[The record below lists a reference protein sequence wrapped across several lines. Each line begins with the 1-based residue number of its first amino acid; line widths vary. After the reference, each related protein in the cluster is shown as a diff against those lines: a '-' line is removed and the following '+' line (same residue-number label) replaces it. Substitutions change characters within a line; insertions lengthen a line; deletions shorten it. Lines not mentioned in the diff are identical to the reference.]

1 MGTWNFWFVLAWVAC
16 LRLTL
21 LSNFHHSHVPVKT
34 THSINIKYSLWLFA
48 MPLGLSGDPKHLT
61 VYLILHTKKTFWC
74 SYIEVWSLTVL
85 NLVEKIRNM
94 LWKVFLDRGDKWV
107 LTNDVDRYALG
118 FQGRWNQWWVQQS
131 KKYSLRMWNLFNA
144 CISPSVFI
152 LFPHDSLP
160 PVFPIF
166 WMLKPWCLHLSILFA
181 AASPTPGHCL
191 AHHGCT
197 KNFYQKRI
205 AHDIWGERNLGATPL
220 LDEA

>member
-21 LSNFHHSHVPVKT
+21 LSNFHHLHVPVKT

-107 LTNDVDRYALG
+107 LTNDVDRCALG
-118 FQGRWNQWWVQQS
+118 FQGRWNSDGCSSPRSIHWGCGI
-131 KKYSLRMWNLFNA
+131 YLMLAFSLQFSSFSPMTVFLLFFQF
-144 CISPSVFI
+144 SG
-152 LFPHDSLP
+152 
-160 PVFPIF
+160 
-166 WMLKPWCLHLSILFA
+166 CL
-181 AASPTPGHCL
+181 
-191 AHHGCT
+191 
-197 KNFYQKRI
+197 
-205 AHDIWGERNLGATPL
+205 NLGAFISLYCSL
-220 LDEA
+220 LHLQHQDIA